1 MVMGEFVQE
10 TDLLVIGSGPGGYA
24 AAFRAADLGLEV
36 TIVDTAERP
45 GGACLF
51 RGCIPSKTLLYLTEL
66 LHDARRAAPMGIA
79 FAEPTIDLA
88 AVRSWKS
95 QVIDRLA
102 GGLVSLSRQ
111 RGVQLI
117 RGRAEF
123 ASSTQV
129 RLHDAEV
136 SGIKFRHCILA
147 TGSRPIPLP
156 EASAA
161 KGGRVMTS
169 AGALALADVPASL
182 LVVGGGYV
190 GLELGSVYASLGSRV
205 ELVELGDRLLPGTDP
220 DLVEP
225 LQRRLERLFAA
236 LHFNTRVAE
245 LSEAETG
252 VSVTLESA
260 GEKRREHFERVLVA
274 IGRQPNSRKLGL
286 ENTKIKLDAHGYV
299 VVDAQQRTDDKRIF
313 AVGDVV
319 GGAMLAHKA
328 IHEGKTAAEVI
339 AGRPAAF
346 DVRAIPA
353 VVYTDP
359 QIAWCGLTEAAARRE
374 DRNVRIARFPWKF
387 SGRALTMDAPEGMTK
402 ILIDPQSERI
412 LGVGMVG
419 RNVEALIAEGV
430 LAVEMGALAQDLAL
444 TIHAHPTLSE
454 TLEEADGI
462 FLGSAT
468 HILPPR
474 RKG

>member
-10 TDLLVIGSGPGGYA
+10 TELLVIGSGPGGYA

-36 TIVDTAERP
+36 TMVDTAERP

-51 RGCIPSKTLLYLTEL
+51 RGCIPSKTLLHLSEL
-66 LHDARRAAPMGIA
+66 LHDARRAGPMGIT
-79 FAEPTIDLA
+79 FGEPAIDLA

-95 QVIDRLA
+95 RVIDRLA
-102 GGLVSLSRQ
+102 GGLVSLCRQ

-117 RGRAEF
+117 RGHAEF

-136 SGIKFRHCILA
+136 SGIKFGHCILA

-156 EASAA
+156 GVSAV
-161 KGGRVMTS
+161 KGSRVMTS
-169 AGALALADVPASL
+169 TGALGLAEVPVSL

-205 ELVELGDRLLPGTDP
+205 VLVELGDRLLPATDP

-225 LQRRLERLFAA
+225 LQRRLAGLFAA
-236 LHFNTRVAE
+236 LHFNTRVTAIE
-245 LSEAETG
+245 EAETA
-252 VSVTLESA
+252 VTATLESV
-260 GEKRREHFERVLVA
+260 GESRRERFERVLVA
-274 IGRQPNSRKLGL
+274 IGRQPNSRRLGL
-286 ENTKIKLDAHGYV
+286 ENTRVKLDAHGFV
-299 VVDAQQRTDDKRIF
+299 VVDAQQRTDDPHIF
-313 AVGDVV
+313 AIGDVI
-319 GGAMLAHKA
+319 GGSMLAHKA
-328 IHEGKTAAEVI
+328 IHEGKTAAEVV

-346 DVRAIPA
+346 DARAIPA

-359 QIAWCGLTEAAARRE
+359 QIAWCGLSEEAARRE
-374 DRNVRIARFPWKF
+374 AREVRIARFPWKF
-387 SGRALTMDAPEGMTK
+387 SGRALTMDAPEGLTK
-402 ILIDPQSERI
+402 ILIDPQSGRI

-419 RNVEALIAEGV
+419 RSAEALIAEGV

-444 TIHAHPTLSE
+444 TVHAHPTLSE
-454 TLEEADGI
+454 TIEEADAL
-462 FLGSAT
+462 FLGSAI
-468 HILPPR
+468 HILSPGP
-474 RKG
+474 KG

>member
-66 LHDARRAAPMGIA
+66 MHDARRAAPMGIA

-102 GGLVSLSRQ
+102 GGLVSLSRE

-147 TGSRPIPLP
+147 TGSRPILLP

-169 AGALALADVPASL
+169 TGALALADVPASL

-236 LHFNTRVAE
+236 LHFNTRVSE

-260 GEKRREHFERVLVA
+260 GEKRRERFERVLVA

-286 ENTKIKLDAHGYV
+286 ENTKIRLDAHAYV

-353 VVYTDP
+353 VPAKRTDP
-359 QIAWCGLTEAAARRE
+359 GGRHGRPQRRGP
-374 DRNVRIARFPWKF
+374 DRRRGP
-387 SGRALTMDAPEGMTK
+387 G
-402 ILIDPQSERI
+402 
-412 LGVGMVG
+412 G
-419 RNVEALIAEGV
+419 RNGGPGPGPGAHHPRAPDPLRKRRVSLRDFPLQRLPLSAPQADSVTPCCLGPPPASPATCEIG
-430 LAVEMGALAQDLAL
+430 LA
-444 TIHAHPTLSE
+444 AHSGFYR
-454 TLEEADGI
+454 D
-462 FLGSAT
+462 
-468 HILPPR
+468 
-474 RKG
+474 

>member
-10 TDLLVIGSGPGGYA
+10 TELLVIGSGPGGYA

-36 TIVDTAERP
+36 TMVDTAERP

-51 RGCIPSKTLLYLTEL
+51 RGCIPSKTLLHLSEL
-66 LHDARRAAPMGIA
+66 LHDARRAGPMGIT
-79 FAEPTIDLA
+79 FGEPAIDLA

-95 QVIDRLA
+95 RVIDRLA
-102 GGLVSLSRQ
+102 GGLVSLCRQ

-117 RGRAEF
+117 RGHAEF

-136 SGIKFRHCILA
+136 SGIKFGHCILA

-156 EASAA
+156 GVSAV
-161 KGGRVMTS
+161 KGSRVMTS
-169 AGALALADVPASL
+169 TGALGLAEVPVSL

-205 ELVELGDRLLPGTDP
+205 VLVELGDRLLPATDP

-225 LQRRLERLFAA
+225 LQRRLAGLFAA
-236 LHFNTRVAE
+236 LHFNTRVTAIE
-245 LSEAETG
+245 EAETA
-252 VSVTLESA
+252 VTATLESV
-260 GEKRREHFERVLVA
+260 GESRRERFERVLVA
-274 IGRQPNSRKLGL
+274 IGRQPNSRRLGL
-286 ENTKIKLDAHGYV
+286 ENTRVKLDAHGFV
-299 VVDAQQRTDDKRIF
+299 VVDAQQRTDDPRIF
-313 AVGDVV
+313 AIGDVV

-328 IHEGKTAAEVI
+328 IHEGKTAAEVV

-346 DVRAIPA
+346 DARAIPA

-359 QIAWCGLTEAAARRE
+359 QIAWCGLSEEAARRE
-374 DRNVRIARFPWKF
+374 GREVRIARFPWKF
-387 SGRALTMDAPEGMTK
+387 SGRALTMDAPEGLTK
-402 ILIDPQSERI
+402 ILIDPQSGRI

-419 RNVEALIAEGV
+419 RSAEALIAEGV

-444 TIHAHPTLSE
+444 TVHAHPTLSE
-454 TLEEADGI
+454 TIEEADAL

-468 HILPPR
+468 HILSPGP
-474 RKG
+474 KG

>member
-1 MVMGEFVQE
+1 
-10 TDLLVIGSGPGGYA
+10 
-24 AAFRAADLGLEV
+24 
-36 TIVDTAERP
+36 
-45 GGACLF
+45 
-51 RGCIPSKTLLYLTEL
+51 
-66 LHDARRAAPMGIA
+66 MGIT
-79 FAEPTIDLA
+79 FGEPTIDLA

-95 QVIDRLA
+95 RVIDRLA
-102 GGLVSLSRQ
+102 GGLVSLCRQ
-111 RGVQLI
+111 RGVQVI
-117 RGRAEF
+117 RGHAEF

-136 SGIKFRHCILA
+136 SGIKFGHCILA

-156 EASAA
+156 GASAV

-169 AGALALADVPASL
+169 TGALGLAEVPASL

-205 ELVELGDRLLPGTDP
+205 VLVELGDRLLPGTDP

-236 LHFNTRVAE
+236 LHVNTRVSA

-260 GEKRREHFERVLVA
+260 GESRRERFERVLVA
-274 IGRQPNSRKLGL
+274 IGRQPNSRRLGL
-286 ENTKIKLDAHGYV
+286 ENTRVKLDAHGFV
-299 VVDAQQRTDDKRIF
+299 VVDAQQRTDDPRIF
-313 AVGDVV
+313 AIGDVV

-328 IHEGKTAAEVI
+328 IHQGKTAAEVV

-346 DVRAIPA
+346 DARAIPA

-359 QIAWCGLTEAAARRE
+359 QIAWCGLSEEAARRE
-374 DRNVRIARFPWKF
+374 GREVRIARFPWKF
-387 SGRALTMDAPEGMTK
+387 SCRALTMDAPEGLTK
-402 ILIDPQSERI
+402 ILIDPQSGRI

-419 RNVEALIAEGV
+419 RSAEALIAEGV

-444 TIHAHPTLSE
+444 TVHAHPTLSE
-454 TLEEADGI
+454 TIEEADAL

-468 HILPPR
+468 HILSPGP
-474 RKG
+474 KG

>member
-10 TDLLVIGSGPGGYA
+10 TELLVIGSGPGGYA

-36 TIVDTAERP
+36 TMVDTAERP

-51 RGCIPSKTLLYLTEL
+51 RGCIPSKTLLHLSEL
-66 LHDARRAAPMGIA
+66 LHDARRAGPMGIT
-79 FAEPTIDLA
+79 FGEPTIDLA

-95 QVIDRLA
+95 RVIDRLA
-102 GGLVSLSRQ
+102 GGLVSLCRQ
-111 RGVQLI
+111 RGVQVI
-117 RGRAEF
+117 RGHAEF

-136 SGIKFRHCILA
+136 SGIKFGHCILA
-147 TGSRPIPLP
+147 TGSRPILLP
-156 EASAA
+156 GASAV

-169 AGALALADVPASL
+169 TGALGLAEVPSSL

-205 ELVELGDRLLPGTDP
+205 VLVELGDRLLPGTDP

-225 LQRRLERLFAA
+225 LQRRLAGLFAG
-236 LHFNTRVAE
+236 LHFNTRVTAIE
-245 LSEAETG
+245 EAETA
-252 VSVTLESA
+252 VTATLESV
-260 GEKRREHFERVLVA
+260 GESRRERFERVLVA
-274 IGRQPNSRKLGL
+274 IGRQPNSRRLGL
-286 ENTKIKLDAHGYV
+286 ENTRVKLDAHGFV
-299 VVDAQQRTDDKRIF
+299 VVDAQQRTDDPRIF
-313 AVGDVV
+313 AIGDVV

-328 IHEGKTAAEVI
+328 IHEGKTAAEVV

-346 DVRAIPA
+346 DARAIPA

-359 QIAWCGLTEAAARRE
+359 QIAWCGLSEEAARRE
-374 DRNVRIARFPWKF
+374 GREVRIARFPWKF
-387 SGRALTMDAPEGMTK
+387 SGRALTMDAPEGLTK
-402 ILIDPQSERI
+402 ILIDPQSGRI

-419 RNVEALIAEGV
+419 RSAEALIAEGV

-444 TIHAHPTLSE
+444 TVHAHPTLSE
-454 TLEEADGI
+454 TIEEADALL
-462 FLGSAT
+462 LGSAT
-468 HILPPR
+468 HILSPGP
-474 RKG
+474 KG